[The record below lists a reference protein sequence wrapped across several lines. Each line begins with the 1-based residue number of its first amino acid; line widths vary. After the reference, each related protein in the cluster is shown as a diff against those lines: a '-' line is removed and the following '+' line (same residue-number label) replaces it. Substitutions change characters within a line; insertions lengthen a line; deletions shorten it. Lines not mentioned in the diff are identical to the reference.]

1 MLDSFGCI
9 AVLASLML
17 ASIGLSDYL
26 EDMLNKINRRG
37 SRPLAIFL
45 TYFPAA
51 LASIF
56 APQGFLSALAFAG
69 ISLVLWSI
77 LLPPYLLI
85 KARRS
90 ALPAVYFSQPV
101 TSS

>member
-1 MLDSFGCI
+1 
-9 AVLASLML
+9 
-17 ASIGLSDYL
+17 
-26 EDMLNKINRRG
+26 
-37 SRPLAIFL
+37 L

-51 LASIF
+51 LACICPARIF
-56 APQGFLSALAFAG
+56 VCPAFAG

-90 ALPAVYFSQPV
+90 ALPAVYFSGK
-101 TSS
+101 

>member
-1 MLDSFGCI
+1 M
-9 AVLASLML
+9 
-17 ASIGLSDYL
+17 
-26 EDMLNKINRRG
+26 
-37 SRPLAIFL
+37 
-45 TYFPAA
+45 
-51 LASIF
+51 
-56 APQGFLSALAFAG
+56 SALAFAG

-90 ALPAVYFSQPV
+90 ALPAVYFSRPV